1 MAINKLITIMKNYMN
16 YIKIISFFS
25 FFLLSACGAKEA
37 PATKDPNEKENKT
50 SVTLTNEQLK
60 TIGLK
65 TGSLEARELSGVI
78 RANGKL
84 DVPPQQLIS
93 ISVPFGGFLKSTSLL
108 QGMHVTKGELI
119 ATIENP
125 EFIQMQQDY
134 IEAKAQLDYAKAD
147 YERQQDLARDNVN
160 AQKTVQQSKAGYLS
174 LLGKTNGLK
183 AKLKIL
189 NLNAAVVEKGDI
201 QSTINIYSPI
211 NGYVTQVNANIGSF
225 VNPQDVVFKIVDTEH
240 LHAELT
246 VFEKDVPKL
255 KIEQKV
261 LFILANETQERTAT
275 IHLIGREISADRTVQ
290 IHCHLD
296 KEDKDLLPGMYLTA
310 IVETGSNK
318 LMAVSDAAIVT
329 FEGRNYIFIET
340 SANTFDMKEIT
351 TGVSEAGYTEVQALK
366 GLNSDSKIVVKGAY
380 SLLSKLKN
388 NEEE

>member
-1 MAINKLITIMKNYMN
+1 MKAIPYFKLLALTLAV
-16 YIKIISFFS
+16 
-25 FFLLSACGAKEA
+25 LLASCGSKEQPKEEA
-37 PATKDPNEKENKT
+37 HKEEAADVATLNEK
-50 SVTLTNEQLK
+50 QIK
-60 TIGLK
+60 TIGLE
-65 TGSLEARELSGVI
+65 TASLQQRKLSGVI

-93 ISVPFGGFLKSTSLL
+93 ISIPYGGFVKNTELL
-108 QGMHVTKGELI
+108 QGVHVTKGQLL
-119 ATIENP
+119 AVIENP

-134 IEAKAQLDYAKAD
+134 IEAKSQLDFAKTD
-147 YERQQDLARDNVN
+147 YGRQQDLAKENVN
-160 AQKTVQQSKAGYLS
+160 AQKTLQQAKATYQG

-189 NLNAAVVEKGDI
+189 NIDAASVENGDI
-201 QSTINIYSPI
+201 QPTINVYSPI

-246 VFEKDVPKL
+246 IFEKDLPK
-255 KIEQKV
+255 IRIDQRV
-261 LFILANETQERTAT
+261 LFTLANETFERTAT

-310 IVETGSNK
+310 VVETGNSK
-318 LMAVSDAAIVT
+318 VWAITDSAIVT
-329 FEGRNYIFIET
+329 FEGKNFVFIQT
-340 SANTFDMKEIT
+340 NGTTYKMLEIK
-351 TGVSEAGYTEVQALK
+351 TGISEAGYTEIELTGELQA
-366 GLNSDSKIVVKGAY
+366 SSKIVTKGSY

-388 NEEE
+388 SEED